1 MAYKIFLRYSM
12 LLILLFFCFTTMYA
26 QNNQENQAR
35 DASGNIIQESQE
47 PTDYQVVETN
57 RGVMFIQTLTWDSGG
72 NAYKYGLVMQ
82 RLSNAGSWQ
91 YFNVANSVTPGE
103 NTNAQA
109 EQWVNEGVTY
119 NGLTTTTNSI
129 QVSLSAGT
137 YRYRVHVFNFLDR
150 VESESEW
157 FQVEVFRAIQP
168 RAFSFTP
175 GTLYLDEVQTGLFDF
190 NISNVTERSTLILRI
205 PGSPSRTAYGTI
217 ANRSGN
223 RGQIQFNM
231 NHLDVGVYEFV
242 VENPGGLTSV
252 VEPITIKFLKPYDFN
267 VSGGYSL
274 MYIIPSDLTNYFEN
288 ELAPLGA
295 NIRVTYIP
303 LKRNFGNIG
312 FELTAYAFLYGA
324 DFTSYDI
331 STNIIPA
338 TLNFVYQYPLI
349 KKRLILDT
357 HVGGGI
363 TYFNNLTFLFSSSV
377 ESPSLHALSYTGSA
391 GVSFQVYLSTRLF
404 LEVGTDYTISPLNDF
419 FFQTITPYLNIA
431 YQF

>member
-190 NISNVTERSTLILRI
+190 NISNVTDRSTLMLRI
-205 PGSPSRTAYGTI
+205 PDNPSRTAYGTI

-231 NHLDVGVYEFV
+231 SHLDVGVYEFV
-242 VENPGGLTSV
+242 IENPGGLTSV
-252 VEPITIKFLKPYDFN
+252 IEPITIRFLKTYDFN
-267 VSGGYSL
+267 VSAGYSL
-274 MYIIPSDLTNYFEN
+274 MYIIPNAFTSYYEK
-288 ELAPLGA
+288 EIAPIGA
-295 NIRVTYIP
+295 NLRVTYIP

-312 FELTAYAFLYGA
+312 FEFTASAYLFGSELEG
-324 DFTSYDI
+324 YDI
-331 STNIIPA
+331 NTNIIPA
-338 TLNFVYQYPLI
+338 TINFVYQYPLI
-349 KKRLILDT
+349 KKRLILNT
-357 HVGGGI
+357 HVGGGV
-363 TYFNNLTFLFSSSV
+363 TLFNNLVFTFSSDV
-377 ESPSLHALSYTGSA
+377 ASPALNALGYAGSA
-391 GVSFQVYLSTRLF
+391 GISLQTYVSTRLF
-404 LEVGTDYTISPLNDF
+404 IETGLDYLVSPLNGLL
-419 FFQTITPYLNIA
+419 FQGIQPYINIA